1 MAFNPAS
8 SADARS
14 SMISFDTST
23 AVTWVAISLM
33 LVETFSGALR
43 FYFDQAGISPLLY
56 LPKAACILLFI
67 LELRTFKAG
76 RLFWAYMILWLIS
89 GLLAMLHRAS
99 IHNLAFS
106 LFALSPLLFGLVCGK
121 HLLHRRTLLQ
131 WAIGFCLLASL
142 LGVALDTLTSVPWKG
157 YSYTLGE
164 TELSANTTWSDDQ
177 VDRIAGFARVSN
189 VLSIMIAFYA
199 LYLLMFLR
207 SRLLRVLLSVVA
219 LYAIVLTTSKAPAAA
234 FALTIGLLLIQ
245 RMSWTCRTLCVLV
258 VCIGLLLPTLGLIL
272 SPDAHTVSSGGS
284 LASLYDRLIN
294 TWPTLIDAMSRE
306 GWMISGAGFGM
317 VGSTMAIFPVQGSGV
332 FLGMD
337 SSALYLWAMLGVVG
351 LLLYGLQI
359 PLLFRLLDD
368 PTRVGR
374 MLLAISF
381 CWCLISWTTDMFEV
395 AVANLFVGLAIGY
408 AIARSEAVAS
418 QGHSPA
424 LQLITHA
431 EPR

>member
-76 RLFWAYMILWLIS
+76 RLFWAFMILWLIS

-121 HLLHRRTLLQ
+121 HLLHRRTLLP

-142 LGVALDTLTSVPWKG
+142 LGVALDTSTSVPWKG

-408 AIARSEAVAS
+408 VIARSEAVAS

>member
-67 LELRTFKAG
+67 FELRTFKAG
-76 RLFWAYMILWLIS
+76 RLFWAFMVVWLIS
-89 GLLAMLHRAS
+89 GLLALLHRAS
-99 IHNLAFS
+99 LQNLAFS
-106 LFALSPLLFGLVCGK
+106 LFALSPLVFGLVCGK
-121 HLLHRRTLLQ
+121 HLLHRRALLQ

-189 VLSIMIAFYA
+189 VLSIMIAFYT

-207 SRLLRVLLSVVA
+207 SRLLKVLLSVVA
-219 LYAIVLTTSKAPAAA
+219 LY
-234 FALTIGLLLIQ
+234 
-245 RMSWTCRTLCVLV
+245 
-258 VCIGLLLPTLGLIL
+258 
-272 SPDAHTVSSGGS
+272 
-284 LASLYDRLIN
+284 
-294 TWPTLIDAMSRE
+294 
-306 GWMISGAGFGM
+306 
-317 VGSTMAIFPVQGSGV
+317 
-332 FLGMD
+332 
-337 SSALYLWAMLGVVG
+337 
-351 LLLYGLQI
+351 
-359 PLLFRLLDD
+359 
-368 PTRVGR
+368 
-374 MLLAISF
+374 
-381 CWCLISWTTDMFEV
+381 
-395 AVANLFVGLAIGY
+395 
-408 AIARSEAVAS
+408 
-418 QGHSPA
+418 
-424 LQLITHA
+424 
-431 EPR
+431 